1 MAQGRYINI
10 RYPFTD
16 SVKGFYLEL
25 NETDS
30 AAIRSDLLHLILTT
44 KGQRYYLPDFGT
56 DLLKYI
62 FEPNDSKTLSDI
74 KVDINETVKK
84 YIPNLIVNDVIVER
98 DEEFEHKATIK
109 IDYTVTEDVF
119 EERDIIVINI

>member
-1 MAQGRYINI
+1 
-10 RYPFTD
+10 
-16 SVKGFYLEL
+16 
-25 NETDS
+25 
-30 AAIRSDLLHLILTT
+30 
-44 KGQRYYLPDFGT
+44 
-56 DLLKYI
+56 LLKYI

-74 KVDINETVKK
+74 KIDINETVKK

-119 EERDIIVINI
+119 EERDIIIINI

>member
-1 MAQGRYINI
+1 MAN
-10 RYPFTD
+10 P
-16 SVKGFYLEL
+16 E
-25 NETDS
+25 
-30 AAIRSDLLHLILTT
+30 
-44 KGQRYYLPDFGT
+44 PC
-56 DLLKYI
+56 LKYAKQTRKI
-62 FEPNDSKTLSDI
+62 AFVKLRSGGAITNTKTLSDI